1 MLVKLIGLFM
11 LDVVSD
17 VNGIVQFVLTGN
29 FKFAAISSLVFIYSA
44 GQQIASGGIQKFL
57 RALGPSLAACQ
68 PTDELQ
74 ALMLS
79 EMTVE
84 APLQFMLQ
92 FYTFTYV
99 LSSDWATYSFVFSLL
114 LSLLSVTDTA
124 YQLIQLELIQVQ
136 ALHLAE
142 VESSRGGHTAITRV
156 P

>member
-1 MLVKLIGLFM
+1 MKPCR
-11 LDVVSD
+11 
-17 VNGIVQFVLTGN
+17 FVLTGN

-99 LSSDWATYSFVFSLL
+99 LSSGLGSADQPVVFVFRH
-114 LSLLSVTDTA
+114 V
-124 YQLIQLELIQVQ
+124 
-136 ALHLAE
+136 
-142 VESSRGGHTAITRV
+142 
-156 P
+156 